1 MTRVLH
7 LTRAWA
13 AITGLLLIAFMIVLM
28 ALGQT
33 VSYAL
38 PMLVSGIVGYEAAL
52 IAHDYWRRRRH
63 G

>member
-1 MTRVLH
+1 MKRTLE

-13 AITGLLLIAFMIVLM
+13 AITGLVLIAVMIVLV
-28 ALGQT
+28 ASGQ
-33 VSYAL
+33 SISHAL
-38 PMLVSGIVGYEAAL
+38 PMLVSGIVGYEMAL